1 MEKEDVE
8 WINQLFQPVDPNTFG
23 MLIEE
28 RFKTVYYPST
38 SAIEEALEKSMA

>member
-8 WINQLFQPVDPNTFG
+8 WINQLFQPADHETFG
-23 MLIEE
+23 MMIEE

-38 SAIEEALEKSMA
+38 SAIEEALERSMA

>member
-1 MEKEDVE
+1 MEMEEIE
-8 WINQLFQPVDPNTFG
+8 WINQLFQLADPDMFG

-28 RFKTVYYPST
+28 RFKTVYYPSR